1 MKKWT
6 SLLLALAMT
15 LSLAACGD
23 SGTQENTS
31 EPPASVS
38 GSTGEETPAPTGT
51 ETPAEEP
58 TEAPAEETAESE
70 TSTTGD
76 SSSVLIAYFSW
87 SGNTEQ
93 VAQIIQQETG
103 GDLFEIAPATPYTND
118 YNELL
123 DIAQQEQS
131 DNARPELAGQVENWE
146 QYDTIFVG
154 YPNWWSDAPM
164 AVYTFLESYD
174 WDGKTLVPFN
184 TSASG
189 GFGRSLS
196 GLEESASGAAILEGR
211 APLGLRSWRVSP
223 LPSVPLEMHRA
234 KWRPG
239 WMSWDCNKNGKE
251 AANMPH
257 VAITMIPGR
266 DEETKL
272 ALAKKTQEFLVGEL
286 GIDPKFVSVSIQ
298 DIPMEDWQKSMEQF
312 PDEIMYV
319 KPGV

>member
-6 SLLLALAMT
+6 SLLLT
-15 LSLAACGD
+15 LTTVLFLAACGN

-38 GSTGEETPAPTGT
+38 GSTTEETPAPTD
-51 ETPAEEP
+51 
-58 TEAPAEETAESE
+58 TEAPAEEPAEEPSEEPAESE
-70 TSTTGD
+70 TPTTED

-103 GDLFEIAPATPYTND
+103 GDLFEIAPATPYTDD

-131 DNARPELAGQVENWE
+131 DKARPELAGQVENWE

-164 AVYTFLESYD
+164 AVYTFVESYD
-174 WDGKTLVPFN
+174 WSVKTLVPFN

-196 GLEESASGAAILEGR
+196 GLEESASGATILDGLSFTERTLGD
-211 APLGLRSWRVSP
+211 AQSEVTTWLDKLGL
-223 LPSVPLEMHRA
+223 
-234 KWRPG
+234 
-239 WMSWDCNKNGKE
+239 
-251 AANMPH
+251 
-257 VAITMIPGR
+257 
-266 DEETKL
+266 
-272 ALAKKTQEFLVGEL
+272 
-286 GIDPKFVSVSIQ
+286 
-298 DIPMEDWQKSMEQF
+298 
-312 PDEIMYV
+312 
-319 KPGV
+319 

>member
-6 SLLLALAMT
+6 SLLLALAMA
-15 LSLAACGD
+15 LSLAACGN

-31 EPPASVS
+31 EPSASVS
-38 GSTGEETPAPTGT
+38 GSTTEETPAPTD
-51 ETPAEEP
+51 
-58 TEAPAEETAESE
+58 TEAPAEEPAEEPSGEPAESE
-70 TSTTGD
+70 TPTAGD

-103 GDLFEIAPATPYTND
+103 GDLFEIAPATAYTDD

-174 WDGKTLVPFN
+174 WSGKTLVPFN

-196 GLEESASGAAILEGR
+196 GLEKGASGATILDGLSLTNPTINNKARTIEMTKKFEKAASCFDSDKYKALQEASKNYPAYR
-211 APLGLRSWRVSP
+211 LLSRPAPPRVNIQA
-223 LPSVPLEMHRA
+223 V
-234 KWRPG
+234 K
-239 WMSWDCNKNGKE
+239 
-251 AANMPH
+251 AARVMCT
-257 VAITMIPGR
+257 V
-266 DEETKL
+266 
-272 ALAKKTQEFLVGEL
+272 
-286 GIDPKFVSVSIQ
+286 
-298 DIPMEDWQKSMEQF
+298 
-312 PDEIMYV
+312 
-319 KPGV
+319 

>member
-6 SLLLALAMT
+6 SLLLALAMA

-58 TEAPAEETAESE
+58 AEEPAESE

-76 SSSVLIAYFSW
+76 SSSVLITYFSW

-103 GDLFEIAPATPYTND
+103 GDLFEIAPATPYTDD
-118 YNELL
+118 YDELL
-123 DIAQQEQS
+123 NIAQQEQS

-174 WDGKTLVPFN
+174 WSGKTLVPFN

-196 GLEESASGAAILEGR
+196 GLEESAPGASILDGISFTERNLGD
-211 APLGLRSWRVSP
+211 AQGEVAAWLDELGL
-223 LPSVPLEMHRA
+223 
-234 KWRPG
+234 
-239 WMSWDCNKNGKE
+239 
-251 AANMPH
+251 
-257 VAITMIPGR
+257 
-266 DEETKL
+266 
-272 ALAKKTQEFLVGEL
+272 
-286 GIDPKFVSVSIQ
+286 
-298 DIPMEDWQKSMEQF
+298 
-312 PDEIMYV
+312 
-319 KPGV
+319 

>member
-1 MKKWT
+1 MRKWT

-15 LSLAACGD
+15 LSLAACGN

-38 GSTGEETPAPTGT
+38 GSTAEETPAPTDT

-58 TEAPAEETAESE
+58 AEEPAESE

-154 YPNWWSDAPM
+154 YPN
-164 AVYTFLESYD
+164 
-174 WDGKTLVPFN
+174 
-184 TSASG
+184 
-189 GFGRSLS
+189 
-196 GLEESASGAAILEGR
+196 
-211 APLGLRSWRVSP
+211 
-223 LPSVPLEMHRA
+223 
-234 KWRPG
+234 
-239 WMSWDCNKNGKE
+239 
-251 AANMPH
+251 
-257 VAITMIPGR
+257 
-266 DEETKL
+266 
-272 ALAKKTQEFLVGEL
+272 
-286 GIDPKFVSVSIQ
+286 
-298 DIPMEDWQKSMEQF
+298 
-312 PDEIMYV
+312 
-319 KPGV
+319 

>member
-6 SLLLALAMT
+6 SLLLALAMA
-15 LSLAACGD
+15 LSLAACGN

-38 GSTGEETPAPTGT
+38 GSIAEETPAPTD
-51 ETPAEEP
+51 
-58 TEAPAEETAESE
+58 TEAPAEEPAEEPSEEPAESE
-70 TSTTGD
+70 TPTTED

-103 GDLFEIAPATPYTND
+103 GDLFEIAPATAYTDD

-164 AVYTFLESYD
+164 AVYTFVESYD

-184 TSASG
+184 TGASG

-196 GLEESASGAAILEGR
+196 GLEESASGAVILEGISFTER
-211 APLGLRSWRVSP
+211 TLGDAQSEVTAWLDS
-223 LPSVPLEMHRA
+223 LM
-234 KWRPG
+234 
-239 WMSWDCNKNGKE
+239 
-251 AANMPH
+251 
-257 VAITMIPGR
+257 
-266 DEETKL
+266 
-272 ALAKKTQEFLVGEL
+272 
-286 GIDPKFVSVSIQ
+286 
-298 DIPMEDWQKSMEQF
+298 
-312 PDEIMYV
+312 
-319 KPGV
+319 

>member
-15 LSLAACGD
+15 FSLAACGN

-38 GSTGEETPAPTGT
+38 GSTAEETLAPTD
-51 ETPAEEP
+51 
-58 TEAPAEETAESE
+58 TEAPAEEPAEGE
-70 TSTTGD
+70 TSTTED
-76 SSSVLIAYFSW
+76 PSSVLIAYFSW

-93 VAQIIQQETG
+93 VARIIQQETS
-103 GDLFEIAPATPYTND
+103 GDLFEITPATAYTDD

-146 QYDTIFVG
+146 QYDTIFIG
-154 YPNWWSDAPM
+154 YPNWWNDAPM

-174 WDGKTLVPFN
+174 WDGKTLIPFN

-196 GLEESASGAAILEGR
+196 GLEGSAAGASILDGLSFTERTLGD
-211 APLGLRSWRVSP
+211 AQSEVTAWLDGLGL
-223 LPSVPLEMHRA
+223 
-234 KWRPG
+234 
-239 WMSWDCNKNGKE
+239 
-251 AANMPH
+251 
-257 VAITMIPGR
+257 
-266 DEETKL
+266 
-272 ALAKKTQEFLVGEL
+272 
-286 GIDPKFVSVSIQ
+286 
-298 DIPMEDWQKSMEQF
+298 
-312 PDEIMYV
+312 
-319 KPGV
+319 

>member
-6 SLLLALAMT
+6 SLLLALAMA
-15 LSLAACGD
+15 LSLAACGN

-38 GSTGEETPAPTGT
+38 GSITEETPAPTDTEMPGEEPVEEPSEEPAGS
-51 ETPAEEP
+51 ETP
-58 TEAPAEETAESE
+58 TAE
-70 TSTTGD
+70 D

-103 GDLFEIAPATPYTND
+103 GDLFEITPATPYTDD

-131 DNARPELAGQVENWE
+131 DDARPELAGQVENWE

-164 AVYTFLESYD
+164 AVYTFVESCD

-196 GLEESASGAAILEGR
+196 GLEESASGAAILEGISFTER
-211 APLGLRSWRVSP
+211 TLGDAQSEVAAWLDGLGL
-223 LPSVPLEMHRA
+223 
-234 KWRPG
+234 
-239 WMSWDCNKNGKE
+239 
-251 AANMPH
+251 
-257 VAITMIPGR
+257 
-266 DEETKL
+266 
-272 ALAKKTQEFLVGEL
+272 
-286 GIDPKFVSVSIQ
+286 
-298 DIPMEDWQKSMEQF
+298 
-312 PDEIMYV
+312 
-319 KPGV
+319 

>member
-6 SLLLALAMT
+6 SLLLVLAMT
-15 LSLAACGD
+15 LSLAACGS
-23 SGTQENTS
+23 SGNQESTP
-31 EPPASVS
+31 EPPASGS
-38 GSTGEETPAPTGT
+38 GSTTEETPAPTGT

-58 TEAPAEETAESE
+58 SEEPAESE
-70 TSTTGD
+70 MSTTGD

-103 GDLFEIAPATPYTND
+103 GDLFEIAPAAAYTDD
-118 YNELL
+118 YNEML

-146 QYDTIFVG
+146 QYDTVFVG

-164 AVYTFLESYD
+164 AVYTFVESYD

-196 GLEESASGAAILEGR
+196 GLEKSASGAVILEGISFTER
-211 APLGLRSWRVSP
+211 TLGDAQSEVTAWLDS
-223 LPSVPLEMHRA
+223 LM
-234 KWRPG
+234 
-239 WMSWDCNKNGKE
+239 
-251 AANMPH
+251 
-257 VAITMIPGR
+257 
-266 DEETKL
+266 
-272 ALAKKTQEFLVGEL
+272 
-286 GIDPKFVSVSIQ
+286 
-298 DIPMEDWQKSMEQF
+298 
-312 PDEIMYV
+312 
-319 KPGV
+319 

>member
-6 SLLLALAMT
+6 SLLLALAMA
-15 LSLAACGD
+15 LSLAACGN
-23 SGTQENTS
+23 SGTQENTP

-38 GSTGEETPAPTGT
+38 GSTGEETPT
-51 ETPAEEP
+51 EEPAEEP
-58 TEAPAEETAESE
+58 SEEPAESE

-76 SSSVLIAYFSW
+76 SSSVLITYFSW

-103 GDLFEIAPATPYTND
+103 GDLFEIAPATAYTDD

-131 DNARPELAGQVENWE
+131 DDARPELAGQVENWE

-164 AVYTFLESYD
+164 AVYTFVESYD
-174 WDGKTLVPFN
+174 WSGKTLVPFN

-196 GLEESASGAAILEGR
+196 GLEESASGATILDGLSFTERTLGD
-211 APLGLRSWRVSP
+211 AQSEVTTWLDELGL
-223 LPSVPLEMHRA
+223 
-234 KWRPG
+234 
-239 WMSWDCNKNGKE
+239 
-251 AANMPH
+251 
-257 VAITMIPGR
+257 
-266 DEETKL
+266 
-272 ALAKKTQEFLVGEL
+272 
-286 GIDPKFVSVSIQ
+286 
-298 DIPMEDWQKSMEQF
+298 
-312 PDEIMYV
+312 
-319 KPGV
+319 

>member
-15 LSLAACGD
+15 FSLAACGN
-23 SGTQENTS
+23 SGTQENAS

-38 GSTGEETPAPTGT
+38 GSTTEETPAPTD
-51 ETPAEEP
+51 
-58 TEAPAEETAESE
+58 TEAPAEEPAEEPSEEPAESE
-70 TSTTGD
+70 TPTAED

-103 GDLFEIAPATPYTND
+103 GDLFEIAPATPYTDD

-164 AVYTFLESYD
+164 AVYTFVESYD
-174 WDGKTLVPFN
+174 WDGKTLIPFN

-196 GLEESASGAAILEGR
+196 GLEESASGAAILEGISFTER
-211 APLGLRSWRVSP
+211 TLGDAQSEVTAWLDGLGL
-223 LPSVPLEMHRA
+223 
-234 KWRPG
+234 
-239 WMSWDCNKNGKE
+239 
-251 AANMPH
+251 
-257 VAITMIPGR
+257 
-266 DEETKL
+266 
-272 ALAKKTQEFLVGEL
+272 
-286 GIDPKFVSVSIQ
+286 
-298 DIPMEDWQKSMEQF
+298 
-312 PDEIMYV
+312 
-319 KPGV
+319 

>member
-6 SLLLALAMT
+6 SLFLALAMA
-15 LSLAACGD
+15 LSLAACGN

-38 GSTGEETPAPTGT
+38 GSTAEETPAPTDT

-58 TEAPAEETAESE
+58 AEEPAESE

-76 SSSVLIAYFSW
+76 SSSMLIAYFSW

-164 AVYTFLESYD
+164 AVYTFLESYN
-174 WDGKTLVPFN
+174 WDGKTLIPFN

-196 GLEESASGAAILEGR
+196 GLEESAPGASILDGISFTERNLGDTQSEV
-211 APLGLRSWRVSP
+211 AAWLDELGL
-223 LPSVPLEMHRA
+223 
-234 KWRPG
+234 
-239 WMSWDCNKNGKE
+239 
-251 AANMPH
+251 
-257 VAITMIPGR
+257 
-266 DEETKL
+266 
-272 ALAKKTQEFLVGEL
+272 
-286 GIDPKFVSVSIQ
+286 
-298 DIPMEDWQKSMEQF
+298 
-312 PDEIMYV
+312 
-319 KPGV
+319 

>member
-51 ETPAEEP
+51 EMPAEEP
-58 TEAPAEETAESE
+58 AEEPAESE

-76 SSSVLIAYFSW
+76 SSSVLITYFSW

-103 GDLFEIAPATPYTND
+103 GDLFEIAPATAYTDD

-164 AVYTFLESYD
+164 AVYTFVESYD
-174 WDGKTLVPFN
+174 WSGKTLVPFN

-196 GLEESASGAAILEGR
+196 GLEESASGATILDGLSFTERTLGD
-211 APLGLRSWRVSP
+211 AQSEVTTWLDELGL
-223 LPSVPLEMHRA
+223 
-234 KWRPG
+234 
-239 WMSWDCNKNGKE
+239 
-251 AANMPH
+251 
-257 VAITMIPGR
+257 
-266 DEETKL
+266 
-272 ALAKKTQEFLVGEL
+272 
-286 GIDPKFVSVSIQ
+286 
-298 DIPMEDWQKSMEQF
+298 
-312 PDEIMYV
+312 
-319 KPGV
+319 

>member
-51 ETPAEEP
+51 EMPAEEP
-58 TEAPAEETAESE
+58 AEEPAESE

-76 SSSVLIAYFSW
+76 SSSVLITYFSW

-164 AVYTFLESYD
+164 AVYTFVESYD
-174 WDGKTLVPFN
+174 WNGKTLIPFN

-196 GLEESASGAAILEGR
+196 GLEESAPGASILDGISLTERTLGN
-211 APLGLRSWRVSP
+211 AQSEVTTWLDELGL
-223 LPSVPLEMHRA
+223 
-234 KWRPG
+234 
-239 WMSWDCNKNGKE
+239 
-251 AANMPH
+251 
-257 VAITMIPGR
+257 
-266 DEETKL
+266 
-272 ALAKKTQEFLVGEL
+272 
-286 GIDPKFVSVSIQ
+286 
-298 DIPMEDWQKSMEQF
+298 
-312 PDEIMYV
+312 
-319 KPGV
+319 